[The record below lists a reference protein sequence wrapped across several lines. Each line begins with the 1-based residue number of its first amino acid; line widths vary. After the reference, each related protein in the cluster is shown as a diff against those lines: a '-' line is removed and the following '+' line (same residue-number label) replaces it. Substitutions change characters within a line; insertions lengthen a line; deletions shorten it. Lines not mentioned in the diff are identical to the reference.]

1 MKRFNMPK
9 PFDRINGWSVLI
21 ALLTCV
27 LALGPGSA
35 RAWDPVASRAA
46 GARWLQV
53 HQDMAGG
60 WDAGEPFHGFAL
72 QALNETNYQA
82 TGQYV
87 SLHNRVLSTQS
98 MRGSWTGSHQ
108 PIPGL
113 IESGMSKTWSGIIL
127 GLSAIRDAQASDGSW
142 NGNVVDTQMAVS
154 AFVAADQPDNP
165 CVTKAVQWLKANQN
179 ADGGWGYQPSMD
191 SDTSAYDA
199 CAALAGVVAP
209 ADPAVVKAKQWIAA
223 HFEISALGDE
233 RAVQLEALLAL
244 GDTARAGQVASAIVA
259 AQKPDGSWEYY
270 AGATSTYATCRSLG
284 ALRRARA
291 AGISGLN
298 AAIEAGAQNLLG
310 LIDGAGDPAGRYVK
324 VIETAQAAAA
334 MAAAG
339 IAGGGMG
346 ARLRLESHL
355 NDYYYYDFVFNGGCY
370 EGTGWGLFGLALTG
384 GDYGKIC
391 RVSST
396 ILNSQAYPAGYWYD
410 PDTATYTVLSLLGL
424 AEAGNQAGVR
434 FGLGMNWLQ
443 SAFDSGV
450 AYGAG
455 DLGLTLLAIEGT
467 TQWSA
472 FRDQIIGRLAL
483 QQNPDG
489 GWGEYAGQPS
499 RIDTT
504 AAVLVGLESAGHR
517 SLATIKAREF
527 LGATQNPDG
536 GWNPS
541 VGLLESETGATA
553 LAVWALRP
561 PDIFKEILV
570 EISTDKTVYD
580 AGETVQISVMC
591 GIADPYTVTGS
602 ITDSRG
608 ARTELTFTKAGSVN
622 AATFAVPETQAPDR
636 FMIQASIVKG
646 ASYGATAKTFAVAL
660 NRPINVYP
668 YDGITV
674 PTLTPVLEASDFDRA
689 GGAVHAASRWQ
700 IRKLASAADWSD
712 TVYDSG
718 ERGDALTTLTL
729 PAGFLAMGSSYAWR
743 VQYQNTS
750 GVWSQWSI
758 PTAFSTEWGFGGG
771 VNWLANHQSM
781 QGGWEAMNYL
791 EGWYLETLCEVG
803 QRDSAMARRIHD
815 HLLGMEYVGGAWPA
829 LENSAL
835 VGLMAYGD
843 SPTETDIALAVKI
856 LKSRQ
861 AENGSWTDTSTN
873 SPNSTMYTAEALRA
887 LCLVGEAGSP
897 EAAKAVAWFKSN
909 RNADGGWGDYPGAVS
924 SPFSFPAVRSLAM
937 ALGASDAYVQSSYNY
952 LKNHPVGAG
961 SWAKHTELNTYVA
974 MGDLARAQTSANQIV
989 AAQFSNGAWDFSTG
1003 GTGDLG
1009 TTALMTTAL
1018 CRAKNLG
1025 ATVSGAFI
1033 DKALAFITAQVQP
1046 DGSVSGTGNYAR
1058 VDLSAFAEMALIAA
1072 GQAGTEAVNR
1082 CRTRFVNHTSGQWHN
1097 YFTTD
1102 GFGSYCGGLAAATLS
1117 ALGDSSALSV
1127 ASTTANYLIANQNAD
1142 GGWGVLSGSTSTVSE
1157 TAMAVYGLRRAGRQ
1171 GTTAFSRGVGWL
1183 QLAYGTG
1190 KVNNF
1195 YKGWLVQTLA
1205 GIDTYASFR
1214 SALAADLVG
1223 AQHADGGW
1231 SIGGEARSNCQATAA
1246 ILIGLQAAGA
1256 DAEAILR
1263 ARAWIVANQNPDGG
1277 WGDYAGTL
1285 ASDVTPTALALW
1297 AWSATR
1303 QVSQIEL
1310 EVSTD
1315 KAVYYGGEKVLIR
1328 VDSPVADLDSIRA
1341 TVTNPDGVQSTL
1353 PLVKTGAT
1361 QYTGE
1366 FAVPTEQWPGRFTI
1380 AIDGAKGSQVGA
1392 ATCCFDVL
1400 LNRPINI
1407 YPSGGAMIVPI
1418 TPTLVGSDFAK
1429 DGVTHVA
1436 SRWQV
1441 REESGPSD
1449 WSELA
1454 YEATVSGV
1462 DVLTSVTLPGGKLRA
1477 DTTYA
1482 WRVCYRDSAGV
1493 WSGWSIPT
1501 VFSTFLPVTAGVNW
1515 LVVHQSSIGG
1525 WEITTHNEPLTLHAL
1540 AAAGQTGSDAYQRV
1554 HEQLYQF
1561 QYTDGYF
1568 PLPERALWA
1577 LLASGDTTANPKLA
1591 LGMERLKAHMAS
1603 DGSLNH
1609 AVDQTAWALRALVK
1623 GGAGR
1628 EAAAAVAWLKSI
1640 QNSDGGFG
1648 DLPGSASNGP
1658 MTTLAILGLG
1668 DALGTGDTAVQRA
1681 WAYYKVN
1688 SCGAGSWASGH
1699 AVEACV
1705 KMGDLSR
1712 AGSLAAALKSC
1723 QLADGSWIMVGSTG
1737 STIQTANNIVGLCAA
1752 RAAGVTGLD
1761 LTIEKG
1767 VNCLTCRAQSDGT
1780 VLDSGDNSRI
1790 YLSSLA
1796 IRGLLSAS
1804 PEKVAAID
1812 LCRQRFQTHSG
1823 SGWGNYFQMNF
1834 HMAYNAGLACMALNR
1849 LGDSASQ
1856 ADAHDAALYMLGI
1869 QNTDGGW
1876 GPLVVSPSTPD
1887 STAMVLL
1894 ALSETGYR
1902 SDPKFTTGTGFISN
1916 SLTAGSLTNAY
1927 KGVALLALGA
1937 SSSFAELRAALV
1949 QSLIVSQNPDGGWGE
1964 AAGAMSRVDTT
1975 AWVLLGLNAAGC
1987 TGTHTDSGRNWVIQ
2001 QQKLDGSWGEYPGGL
2016 AGLVDVTG
2024 LAVWALSEVQ
2034 PTTTIRLAV
2043 VTDRRS
2049 YICGET
2055 VQIMIA
2061 CALADC
2067 DIAGTVTDPV
2077 GAETP
2082 LAFAKID
2089 ATHYSARFNIPLNQ
2103 WPGMFVIAV
2112 SASGDG
2118 QTGAAARSFNVGLF
2132 RPINILP
2139 YDNGTTVSLRPVLK
2153 ATDFDDTD
2161 TTATHCAS
2169 QWQIR
2174 DITSDSDYSRTVFDS
2189 EVDTAHLTSITVPIG
2204 LLLHGQTYAWS
2215 VRYLDSLGR
2224 WSAWSLETVFTTVQA
2239 SQWGERLVF
2248 DMDGDI
2254 WMMSTAGSEP
2264 VPLTAGPARDSSP
2277 RISPDG
2283 QWIAFSSDQ
2292 GGPYQIWIMHPDG
2305 SGLRALTAFQS
2316 GNPITL
2322 DWSPAS
2328 DRIAASGMG
2337 DSLYVVPTSG
2347 AAATRLLYL
2356 PLTQFRHVAWSSQN
2370 KIAIELSPFG
2380 NAAYTMAYAID
2391 ADGSGLIGVGTN
2403 GRTPAWTPDGAY
2415 VAFGSNGDIWRCRP
2429 DGSQPGHV
2437 TTGVDVEAVPAWS
2450 SDAATLFYRSYP
2462 ALNPGVST
2470 LMASAADG
2478 SRPVSLRYY
2487 NTAIGTIDTGV
2498 IALGSNMPP
2507 AQPAALEPVDG
2518 AQNLSLMPTLK
2529 ASAFSDPNSGDT
2541 HAASH
2546 WQVRLASESYETA
2559 VIDEVSQAELTA
2571 YSVVVGS
2578 LVPGQRYFWRVCYT
2592 DNHGNIGPWSAES
2605 GFSTLPGP
2613 SAVQDKIIIVAGGGE
2628 FAGNPIVEQTKFLAG
2643 YAWRLS
2649 RNRQVPA
2656 AQIDLLSA
2664 FAMIDA
2670 NGDGNNEVSA
2680 SATRQSL
2687 MAALDPAT
2695 GFAAGAEKL
2704 IVYMVDHGLRDGDTY
2719 HYRLNPTESVSA
2731 AELDAA
2737 LDALQAAH
2745 PAMKIAVV
2753 FDFCYSGGFVIGCA
2767 PAADQYRICVSGS
2780 TQESLAIF
2788 NGTIAG
2794 VSFSNFFFDSLLAGA
2809 NFKCAFDA
2817 AREGVLAA
2825 YSGPPTYPLQVPWLE
2840 DDGDGRISSKFDGT
2854 RAREFYWGSTA
2865 AYGISAPQI
2874 LSVTPDQ
2881 DIGENSTIKL
2891 SAEIAAGYA
2900 VQRVWATIVAPSTS
2914 YAAGEPITTVRE
2926 VNLVREGT
2934 TRIWSATITNL
2945 MDAGQYHIT
2954 YYARGYDT
2962 SGTSAAGGVQAFASE
2977 ALVSSPRPTVIS
2989 KDKASRNAVQAP
3001 WTLYR

>member
-1 MKRFNMPK
+1 MKRSIMPK
-9 PFDRINGWSVLI
+9 PFDRINGWSVLT
-21 ALLTCV
+21 ALLACV
-27 LALGPGSA
+27 LAFGPGSA

-87 SLHNRVLSTQS
+87 SLHNRVLSTQAR
-98 MRGSWTGSHQ
+98 RGSWTGSHQ

-127 GLSAIRDAQASDGSW
+127 GLSAIREAQAPDGSW
-142 NGNVVDTQMAVS
+142 NGNVVDTRMAVS

-165 CVTKAVQWLKANQN
+165 CVTKAVQWLEANQN

-191 SDTSAYDA
+191 SDNSTYDA
-199 CAALAGVVAP
+199 CAALAGVVP
-209 ADPAVVKAKQWIAA
+209 STDPAVVKAKQWIAA

-244 GDTARAGQVASAIVA
+244 GDPARAGQVASAIVA
-259 AQKPDGSWEYY
+259 AQKADGSWEYY

-291 AGISGLN
+291 AGILGLN
-298 AAIEAGAQNLLG
+298 AAIEAGARNLLG
-310 LIDGAGDPAGRYVK
+310 LIDDAGDPAGRYVK

-339 IAGGGMG
+339 IAGGGTG

-434 FGLGMNWLQ
+434 FGLGMAWLQ

-472 FRDQIIGRLAL
+472 FRDRIIGRLAL

-504 AAVLVGLESAGHR
+504 AAVLVGLESAGHC
-517 SLATIKAREF
+517 SLATVKAREF

-561 PDIFKEILV
+561 TDIFKEILP
-570 EISTDKTVYD
+570 EISTDKPVYD
-580 AGETVQISVMC
+580 AGETVRISVMC
-591 GIADPYTVTGS
+591 GIAAPYTVTGS
-602 ITDSRG
+602 VTDSRG
-608 ARTELTFTKAGSVN
+608 VSTELSFTIVDSHHEASFVI
-622 AATFAVPETQAPDR
+622 PQTQAPDR

-674 PTLTPVLEASDFDRA
+674 PTLTPLLKASDFDRA

-700 IRKLASAADWSD
+700 IRKLSSAADWSD

-743 VQYQNTS
+743 VQYQNTL

-758 PTAFSTEWGFGGG
+758 PTAFGTEWGFGGG

-781 QGGWEAMNYL
+781 LGGWEAMNYL

-815 HLLGMEYVGGAWPA
+815 HLLRMEYVGGAWPA

-861 AENGSWTDTSTN
+861 AGNGSWTDTSTN
-873 SPNSTMYTAEALRA
+873 SPNSTIYTAEALRA

-897 EAAKAVAWFKSN
+897 EAAKAIAWFKSN
-909 RNADGGWGDYPGAVS
+909 RNADGGWGDYPGAAS
-924 SPFSFPAVRSLAM
+924 SAFSFPAVRSLAM

-952 LKNHPVGAG
+952 LKYHPIGAG
-961 SWAKHTELNTYVA
+961 NWAKHIELNTYVV

-1003 GTGDLG
+1003 GPGDLG

-1018 CRAKNLG
+1018 CRAKKLG
-1025 ATVSGAFI
+1025 ATVSSAAI
-1033 DKALAFITAQVQP
+1033 DKALAFVTAQVQP

-1072 GQAGTEAVNR
+1072 DQAGTEAVNR

-1117 ALGDSSALSV
+1117 ALGDSSALAV
-1127 ASTTANYLIANQNAD
+1127 ASTTANSLIANQNAD

-1231 SIGGEARSNCQATAA
+1231 STGGEARSNCQATAA

-1303 QVSQIEL
+1303 QVSQIDL

-1328 VDSPVADLDSIRA
+1328 VNSPAADLDSIRA
-1341 TVTNPDGVQSTL
+1341 TVTDPDGAQSTL
-1353 PLVKTGAT
+1353 TLVKTSAT
-1361 QYTGE
+1361 QYAGE
-1366 FAVPTEQWPGRFTI
+1366 FAVPVEQWPGRFTI
-1380 AIDGAKGSQVGA
+1380 SIDGAKGSQVGA

-1407 YPSGGAMIVPI
+1407 YPSGGAMVVPI
-1418 TPTLVGSDFAK
+1418 TPTLVGSDFDK

-1501 VFSTFLPVTAGVNW
+1501 VFSTFTPLTAGINW
-1515 LVVHQSSIGG
+1515 LESHQAAGGG
-1525 WEITTHNEPLTLHAL
+1525 WDTFQPYHGYVIDALVEAGQRNTPECQRLIDRVLEIQSPEGNWSNADWPIPALIASGMSPSDPRIVLGLEALRQVQDPEGSWNGNVRETARNCLSFIKAGQPGNPAVLKAVAWLKANQNADGGWGYRPGNVSGTDTNYAYRVLRATVPEDDPAVVKIHQWYDANFVVPVWAYMKTESLEAQLVKPDMARVTQLANALVSTQNADGSWYLVASIKYPGTTSMAVTSLCRARRAGVAGLDGAISRGVANLLAHVKANGDMEGTVESVNETAQAAAAL
-1540 AAAGQTGSDAYQRV
+1540 AAAGRSGMPWYAKARARFEAYAPA
-1554 HEQLYQF
+1554 EYTYQF
-1561 QYTDGYF
+1561 DAVGYGQTD
-1568 PLPERALWA
+1568 
-1577 LLASGDTTANPKLA
+1577 S
-1591 LGMERLKAHMAS
+1591 
-1603 DGSLNH
+1603 
-1609 AVDQTAWALRALVK
+1609 QAWALVGLKALN
-1623 GGAGR
+1623 ASASR
-1628 EAAAAVAWLKSI
+1628 IQLTIDHLAADQAASGYWENAQQPLFTAQVLLGLTRHGKQGTAMFVNGMNWLKAA
-1640 QNSDGGFG
+1640 SDAGLSFTAKYRGWALMALEG
-1648 DLPGSASNGP
+1648 
-1658 MTTLAILGLG
+1658 TTQWDAFRAQIVAGL
-1668 DALGTGDTAVQRA
+1668 
-1681 WAYYKVN
+1681 
-1688 SCGAGSWASGH
+1688 
-1699 AVEACV
+1699 
-1705 KMGDLSR
+1705 
-1712 AGSLAAALKSC
+1712 LAA
-1723 QLADGSWIMVGSTG
+1723 Q
-1737 STIQTANNIVGLCAA
+1737 
-1752 RAAGVTGLD
+1752 
-1761 LTIEKG
+1761 
-1767 VNCLTCRAQSDGT
+1767 
-1780 VLDSGDNSRI
+1780 
-1790 YLSSLA
+1790 
-1796 IRGLLSAS
+1796 
-1804 PEKVAAID
+1804 
-1812 LCRQRFQTHSG
+1812 
-1823 SGWGNYFQMNF
+1823 
-1834 HMAYNAGLACMALNR
+1834 NA
-1849 LGDSASQ
+1849 
-1856 ADAHDAALYMLGI
+1856 
-1869 QNTDGGW
+1869 
-1876 GPLVVSPSTPD
+1876 
-1887 STAMVLL
+1887 
-1894 ALSETGYR
+1894 
-1902 SDPKFTTGTGFISN
+1902 
-1916 SLTAGSLTNAY
+1916 
-1927 KGVALLALGA
+1927 
-1937 SSSFAELRAALV
+1937 
-1949 QSLIVSQNPDGGWGE
+1949 DGGWGE
-1964 AAGAMSRVDTT
+1964 LSGQPSRPDTT
-1975 AWVLLGLNAAGC
+1975 AAVILGLYHAGNRSIAI
-1987 TGTHTDSGRNWVIQ
+1987 TKGRHYLVATQNN
-2001 QQKLDGSWGEYPGGL
+2001 DGGWGAYGGMKASQASATAL
-2016 AGLVDVTG
+2016 P
-2024 LAVWALSEVQ
+2024 VWALAE
-2034 PTTTIRLAV
+2034 TADLGNFALTLT
-2043 VTDRRS
+2043 TDRRS
-2049 YICGET
+2049 YVDGET
-2055 VQIMIA
+2055 VNISIA
-2061 CALADC
+2061 SAVADP
-2067 DIAGTVTDPV
+2067 DTIEGTVTNPNGV
-2077 GAETP
+2077 QTP
-2082 LAFAKID
+2082 LTLARID
-2089 ATHYSARFNIPLNQ
+2089 STHFGASFEIPLNE
-2103 WPGMFVIAV
+2103 WPGVYVIAV
-2112 SASGDG
+2112 NATRGS
-2118 QTGAAARSFNVGLF
+2118 QCGAAARSFNVGLF

-2139 YDNGTTVSLRPVLK
+2139 YDNGTTVSLSPVLK

-2204 LLLHGQTYAWS
+2204 LLLHGQTYAWC

-2264 VPLTAGPARDSSP
+2264 VRLTAGPARDSSP

-2328 DRIAASGMG
+2328 DRVAASGMG

-2380 NAAYTMAYAID
+2380 NAAYTMAYTID
-2391 ADGSGLIGVGTN
+2391 ADGSGLVGVGTN
-2403 GRTPAWTPDGAY
+2403 GKAPAWTPDGAF
-2415 VAFGSNGDIWRCRP
+2415 VAFGSNGDIWRSRP

-2437 TTGVDVEAVPAWS
+2437 TTGADVEAVPAWS

-2507 AQPAALEPVDG
+2507 AQPAAIAPVDG

-2571 YSVVVGS
+2571 YTVVVGS
-2578 LVPGQRYFWRVCYT
+2578 LVPGQRYFWRVCYA

-2934 TRIWSATITNL
+2934 TRIWSATLTNL

-2962 SGTSAAGGVQAFASE
+2962 SGTSVAGGVQAFASE
-2977 ALVSSPRPTVIS
+2977 ALVSAPRPTVIS
-2989 KDKASRNAVQAP
+2989 KDKPSRNAVQAP